1 MRREDKEQS
10 DASGETRRE
19 ETDERRQRDGRET
32 VSGDGV
38 ERR

>member
-10 DASGETRRE
+10 DTSGETRRE
-19 ETDERRQRDGRET
+19 ETDERRQRDGQ
-32 VSGDGV
+32 GDGV